1 MMKKL
6 MLYAIVLLLV
16 VACGETPA
24 APTSTPT
31 LPPEPT
37 LVAEATPTE
46 AEPTATATAEPTAE
60 PTPEPTEEPTP
71 TATSEPTATPT
82 AVPPTDTPTP
92 LPTATATAVP
102 AADPITP
109 GESHSGSLGEGAVQ
123 GYPFRGT
130 QFQPVLFFAEAGAG
144 LNLSLAVYGPD
155 AAGVIDIETADPLTE
170 VNFSDAG
177 RPEIMVFSPNAT
189 ADYLLLVRAEEG
201 EGNYTLH
208 TFDTQAGQRASLA
221 AGGEG
226 RHTAVSNGARPV
238 LIFADPVGNA
248 DLIITVTGQDG
259 ALIVAGNF
267 GGPGS
272 AESLFLLP
280 LRTTTYTITI
290 TEAAG
295 AAAEYD
301 ILIVTLE

>member
-46 AEPTATATAEPTAE
+46 AAPTATATAEPTAE
-60 PTPEPTEEPTP
+60 PTPEPTDEPTP
-71 TATSEPTATPT
+71 TPEPTDTPT

-155 AAGVIDIETADPLTE
+155 AAGVIDPETADPLTE
-170 VNFSDAG
+170 ANFSDAG

-201 EGNYTLH
+201 EGDYTLH
-208 TFDTQAGQRASLA
+208 TFDSQEGQRALLA
-221 AGGEG
+221 AGGQG
-226 RHTAVSNGARPV
+226 VHTAVSNGARPV

-259 ALIVAGNF
+259 ALIVEGNF

-290 TEAAG
+290 SEAAG

>member
-6 MLYAIVLLLV
+6 MLVTIVLLLM
-16 VACGETPA
+16 VACADAPA
-24 APTSTPT
+24 EPMPT
-31 LPPEPT
+31 LLPEPT
-37 LVAEATPTE
+37 LVAESSPVE
-46 AEPTATATAEPTAE
+46 VEPTATPTVE

-71 TATSEPTATPT
+71 TPTPEDTPTPT
-82 AVPPTDTPTP
+82 AVPPTNTPTNTPPP
-92 LPTATATAVP
+92 LPTPTATAVP

-109 GESHSGSLGEGAVQ
+109 GESHSGTLEEGVVQ

-130 QFQPVLFFAEAGAG
+130 QFQPVLFFGEAGAG

-177 RPEIMVFSPNAT
+177 RPEIMVFSPDAT
-189 ADYLLLVRAEEG
+189 ADYLLLVRAEAG
-201 EGNYTLH
+201 EGDYTLH
-208 TFDTQAGQRASLA
+208 TFDAQAGQRASLA

-226 RHTAVSNGARPV
+226 VHTAVSNGARPV
-238 LIFADPVGNA
+238 VIFADPVGNA
-248 DLIITVTGQDG
+248 DLTITVTGQDG
-259 ALIVAGNF
+259 ALIVEGNF

-290 TEAAG
+290 TAAAG

-301 ILIVTLE
+301 ILIITLE